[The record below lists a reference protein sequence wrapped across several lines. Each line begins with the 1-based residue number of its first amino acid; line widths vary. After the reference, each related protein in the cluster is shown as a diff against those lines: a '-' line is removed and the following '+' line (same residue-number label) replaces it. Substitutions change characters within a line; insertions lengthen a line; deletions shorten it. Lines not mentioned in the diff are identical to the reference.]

1 MRVLCH
7 NDAAQTTLH
16 LIPAPS
22 ALTVKIVKAATD
34 YCHENELFDTKEQ
47 EASNKRQFLVELAR
61 KKADVSFEKTGR
73 GDNHECSYEEVITL
87 ARHSQFHPQA
97 HQEGYDE
104 NVEEE
109 PYTVAPI

>member
-1 MRVLCH
+1 MR
-7 NDAAQTTLH
+7 ATWH
-16 LIPAPS
+16 LIPALPGLSVNVIKS
-22 ALTVKIVKAATD
+22 AGED
-34 YCHENELFDTKEQ
+34 GHENELFDTKEQ

-73 GDNHECSYEEVITL
+73 GNNHECSYEEVITL
-87 ARHSQFHPQA
+87 ARHAQFHPQA